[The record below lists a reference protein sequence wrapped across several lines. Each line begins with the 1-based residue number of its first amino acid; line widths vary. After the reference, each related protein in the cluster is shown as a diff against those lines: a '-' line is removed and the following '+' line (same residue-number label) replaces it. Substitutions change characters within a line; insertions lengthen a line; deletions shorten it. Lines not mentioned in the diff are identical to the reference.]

1 MRIVVFGANGATGQL
16 LVADALMRGHKVVA
30 VTRRPDAFPVKD
42 ARVEIVRAD
51 ATSGAGL
58 VAAVSGCD
66 AVASAL
72 GAAGY
77 SRKPI
82 TVYSAGTK
90 AIVSAMREAHCKR
103 VVVVSSGLTYPPAP
117 GHGFFVDYIIV
128 PILHDRIGRTL
139 YADMRAMEEFLRAQ
153 PDIDW
158 TVIRPGRLINGDV
171 GRPYVKVPDTP
182 SGRVTTRK
190 DLAKVILD
198 EIESGADVHAAM
210 AVTSASKQFF

>member
-1 MRIVVFGANGATGQL
+1 MRIVVFGANGGTGRL
-16 LVADALMRGHKVVA
+16 LVADALVRGHEVVA
-30 VTRRPDAFPVKD
+30 VTRRPDAFPFRD

-51 ATSGAGL
+51 VSSGEGL
-58 VAAVSGCD
+58 VSAVSGCD

-90 AIVSAMREAHCKR
+90 AIVNAMREAHCKR
-103 VVVVSSGLTYPPAP
+103 LVVVSSGLTYRPDP
-117 GHGFFVDYIIV
+117 GHSFFVDYIIV
-128 PILHDRIGRTL
+128 PILRDRIGRTL

-153 PDIDW
+153 LDIDW

-171 GRPYVKVPDTP
+171 GRPYVKMPETP
-182 SGRVTTRK
+182 SGRVTTRS
-190 DLAKVILD
+190 DLAKVMLD
-198 EIESGADVHAAM
+198 EIESGTDVHAAM
-210 AVTSASKQFF
+210 AVTSASKQLF